1 MWSIYLTNEFFKSF
15 YFESNVKLQVTFQAF
30 DPEWDDFVDLVE
42 DTMLQRKDK
51 VKVVVTPRLSN
62 RTSERARS

>member
-1 MWSIYLTNEFFKSF
+1 MWSINEFLKSF

-42 DTMLQRKDK
+42 DAVLQRKDK
-51 VKVVVTPRLSN
+51 GKVVVTPRPFN